1 MKCYRASLI
10 GNRCSHPE
18 ICQAMGCAV
27 LDRYA
32 RGLGPPE
39 PELTEEEQVEIMR
52 RTARELENAKRRSYG
67 PWRGR
72 IP

>member
-1 MKCYRASLI
+1 MKCYRASLV

-39 PELTEEEQVEIMR
+39 PELTEEAWIEINR
-52 RTARELENAKRRSYG
+52 RHLRDLEDNKRR
-67 PWRGR
+67 RE
-72 IP
+72 